1 MIAELLERAL
11 ALSVTWWLTMTALV
25 VLTAGLLVWWASA
38 YADERDR
45 EGWRR

>member
-1 MIAELLERAL
+1 MIAELLERAF
-11 ALSVTWWLTMTALV
+11 ALSVTWWLTMWALV
-25 VLTAGLLVWWASA
+25 ALTIGCLVWWAHR